1 MRIKSFLAVSIAG
14 LTLGLM
20 GCGTEAEVVPSSELA
35 TVEEQAPAGEQD
47 SRQSTAL
54 VGICPLKWTC
64 NFQNFY
70 STETQC
76 AASCGGS
83 SCWREYACTGTCV
96 CP

>member
-20 GCGTEAEVVPSSELA
+20 GCGTEAVVVPSSEPA
-35 TVEEQAPAGEQD
+35 AVSEQAPTGEQE
-47 SRQSTAL
+47 SLQSTAL

-64 NFQNFY
+64 NFQTFY
-70 STETQC
+70 STQTQC
-76 AASCGGS
+76 TTACGGS
-83 SCWREYACTGTCV
+83 ECWREYACTGGCV